1 MKKLL
6 FLCMAIVALE
16 AWASAQNT
24 FPHKWNIG
32 ESMGMGFSDA
42 SSDAGLLG
50 FDVTFSHNIGET
62 RWRWGTAVG
71 MLLPAV
77 MDYEIDETAT
87 EEEFLFSG
95 YMYLL
100 GYADYALSAGEKS
113 AFYLHGGLAPCWQND
128 KWTRH
133 NEKKVSALMQ
143 LGVGMDFGYVRMAF
157 TGYASI
163 HGDLGAFLSLGLYF
177 GKKQNPNN
185 N

>member
-1 MKKLL
+1 MVGFH
-6 FLCMAIVALE
+6 FLIFLVQAFDNLVGDVHAFVAVEDGAAEFRRHLQ
-16 AWASAQNT
+16 SQ
-24 FPHKWNIG
+24 
-32 ESMGMGFSDA
+32 
-42 SSDAGLLG
+42 
-50 FDVTFSHNIGET
+50 T

-77 MDYEIDETAT
+77 MDYKIDETAT

-143 LGVGMDFGYVRMAF
+143 LGVGMDFGYARMAF

>member
-6 FLCMAIVALE
+6 FLCVATIALGTGV
-16 AWASAQNT
+16 SAQNT

-42 SSDAGLLG
+42 SSGAGLLG

-62 RWRWGTAVG
+62 RWRWGVAAG
-71 MLLPAV
+71 MLMPAV
-77 MDYEIDETAT
+77 MDYDVDETAT

-128 KWTRH
+128 KWTQH
-133 NEKKVSALMQ
+133 NEKKWSAMAQ

-157 TGYASI
+157 TGFASI
-163 HGDLGAFLSLGLYF
+163 YGDIGAFLSVGLYF
-177 GKKQNPNN
+177 GKKAESK
-185 N
+185 